1 MEDLLIDDSW
11 SVSDTDGAYSGDS
24 FNNTV
29 LTILL
34 VEAVVLALLL
44 AITFTVEQLL
54 VAAEAFFLFAGWSAI
69 RVAGLSRRQE
79 SEILEKMRVWAAVA
93 FGVCGG
99 LLVAHLMLTTEAGQQ
114 LTLWVTAQH
123 FRVIASLFGTVL
135 ALSLLEF
142 AWHKIIGSLGR

>member
-1 MEDLLIDDSW
+1 LECVRHGQRLLR
-11 SVSDTDGAYSGDS
+11 DS

-29 LTILL
+29 LTILP

-93 FGVCGG
+93 FGVCERQPHHG
-99 LLVAHLMLTTEAGQQ
+99 TT
-114 LTLWVTAQH
+114 LIWSHWPITH
-123 FRVIASLFGTVL
+123 IRMPP
-135 ALSLLEF
+135 
-142 AWHKIIGSLGR
+142 